1 MSCKSRPWPG
11 RPEMRRTPTPGPAA
25 SLLCFARGLG
35 EAALW
40 LHLSLSLSFSLSL
53 SLSCLLAI
61 GHIYICLSL
70 SRWTTLQHI
79 FTMEH
84 PFQFVI
90 LKLRDS
96 SNSQSRLE
104 NGGLLFRAWLAN
116 VQKPTLRVSGSEN
129 RLLTSV
135 LERCSLSSVWIHPKW
150 IMSSAESCRF
160 NGSVTA

>member
-40 LHLSLSLSFSLSL
+40 LHLSLSLFLSL
-53 SLSCLLAI
+53 SLLLACYRPY
-61 GHIYICLSL
+61 IYMSLSL

-79 FTMEH
+79 FIMEH

-135 LERCSLSSVWIHPKW
+135 LQRCSLSSVWIHPKW